1 MENKAII
8 VINTTSTYY
17 RRMRDKGF
25 DFPPA
30 VHCST
35 NFLSGSRR
43 ENNCIYR
50 KLIGNTHPITREKIF
65 SDFRCWKWRKR
76 TLWVVTY
83 NTIIRWMEPASI
95 YQSYSI
101 IYGLLYIYILVGI
114 LVYFIY
120 IYIKGD
126 MYYTYR
132 LYGSITHR
140 RNIYDVRAVSCV
152 EFWKLGAE
160 NAKKR

>member
-1 MENKAII
+1 MESKAII
-8 VINTTSTYY
+8 IINTTSTYY

-35 NFLSGSRR
+35 NFLSGSCR
-43 ENNCIYR
+43 ENNCVYR

-65 SDFRCWKWRKR
+65 SDFRCWQWRKR

-95 YQSYSI
+95 YQSYGI
-101 IYGLLYIYILVGI
+101 IYGLLYIYTSRYTSIL
-114 LVYFIY
+114 Y
-120 IYIKGD
+120 IYID
-126 MYYTYR
+126 IYIRRYV
-132 LYGSITHR
+132 LYI
-140 RNIYDVRAVSCV
+140 
-152 EFWKLGAE
+152 
-160 NAKKR
+160 